1 MVAFARCCATSAAR
15 SGRPISAGF
24 QPIWGGGLGE
34 ERFQGFQRRLADAAE
49 AQGRYR
55 LLGWF
60 EHGALVAA
68 MKAYDLR
75 GTCAGRSL
83 RLLGIGAVFTPPPLR
98 RRGHAAAMLRAAMDE
113 YRRGGAQAAVLFSD
127 IDVHYYERLGFH
139 TLESRECTVD
149 AGGLPRAAGSFRQ
162 AMAGDE
168 EPMTRLFAAGRRREG
183 RFALVRDGW
192 PLRFQLRRLREL
204 ARSRGVGEPEWGIV
218 VEGKA
223 GDAAAMIRFGRD
235 SVDVLD
241 AGWSSE
247 AAREC
252 LLGAPAR
259 MPAPRA
265 AGCACASGRPG
276 SSAAS
281 FPGAPGAPP
290 SPCSLRSTTGRR
302 CRAGR
307 AHRALASRSHLS
319 SRSGHI

>member
-1 MVAFARCCATSAAR
+1 MLRDL
-15 SGRPISAGF
+15 SGEERTVYFRGI

-34 ERFQGFQRRLADAAE
+34 ERFQGFQRRLADAPEAE
-49 AQGRYR
+49 GRYR

-60 EHGALVAA
+60 EHGGLAAA

-75 GTCAGRSL
+75 GACAGRSL

-113 YRRGGAQAAVLFSD
+113 YRRAGAHAAVLFSD
-127 IDVHYYERLGFH
+127 IDVRYYERLGFH

-149 AGGLPRAAGSFRQ
+149 GGGLPRASGGFRQ
-162 AMAGDE
+162 AAAGDE
-168 EPMTRLFAAGRRREG
+168 EPMTRLFAAGRQREG

-204 ARSRGVGEPEWGIV
+204 ARSRGVAEPEWGIV

-241 AGWSSE
+241 AGWSSD

-252 LLGAPAR
+252 LLGA
-259 MPAPRA
+259 
-265 AGCACASGRPG
+265 
-276 SSAAS
+276 
-281 FPGAPGAPP
+281 
-290 SPCSLRSTTGRR
+290 LRE
-302 CRAGR
+302 CLHRAGR
-307 AHRALASRSHLS
+307 LRVRFWPAGQLRGLFPGSVRSAAIAMLAPLDEGAPLPGRGAPTELS
-319 SRSGHI
+319 LLDHI